1 MASSDASV
9 SKEDAPK
16 KTRIISEEEREKIDE
31 RRQVTDF
38 FVTIFELISCNENYI
53 IVIRLVKTRNQS

>member
-38 FVTIFELISCNENYI
+38 LLEFLNWSVVIKIISS
-53 IVIRLVKTRNQS
+53 LGS